1 MKGVTTMSKP
11 NQLEDGTYLPSPSE
25 RVRDQVQLYEATD
38 GAEGGTLEGKPVVI
52 LTHTG
57 AKTGAIRKT
66 PIMRITDG
74 DAYIAVA
81 SAAGSTT
88 HPAWYLN
95 LTAHPEVHLQDHAA
109 HHNLIAREVHGSEKQ
124 RLWTVAESFWPHFP
138 EYCEKA
144 AGRDIPILRL
154 EPATPGSNA

>member
-1 MKGVTTMSKP
+1 MSSDDQRP
-11 NQLEDGTYLPSPSE
+11 PGTYLPSPSE
-25 RVRDQVQLYEATD
+25 RVRDQVRLYESSD

-57 AKTGAIRKT
+57 AKTGAVRKT

-81 SAAGSTT
+81 SAAGSTQ

-95 LTAHPEVHLQDHAA
+95 LTAHPRVHLQDHAA
-109 HHNLIAREVHGSEKQ
+109 HHDLIAREVHGSEKQ
-124 RLWTVAESFWPHFP
+124 RLWAVAESFWPHFP
-138 EYCEKA
+138 EYREKA

-154 EPATPGSNA
+154 EPTATGSHA